1 MAAVSVGV
9 FFGIRHSFISEAQ
22 EQGRRLHAAVN
33 DVLTRNKLR
42 PVDDPEDDPD
52 PRGGDAGAV
61 GRSGLD
67 HHGARSLARLGEL
80 AGEASP
86 HLHLLALNPYR
97 VVFVPRQLRLP
108 ATTKHLER
116 IWDQTV
122 AISVG
127 STQQLLAELLSLAP
141 RLGIELANGALPD
154 DVARRID
161 DLEPLSPGES
171 DTELIENTRTAW
183 LLMHEAARLSIDL
196 DVALALA
203 G

>member
-1 MAAVSVGV
+1 M
-9 FFGIRHSFISEAQ
+9 
-22 EQGRRLHAAVN
+22 N

-52 PRGGDAGAV
+52 PRGGDAGPL

-67 HHGARSLARLGEL
+67 HHGGRSLARLGEL
-80 AGEASP
+80 AGARNP

-97 VVFVPRQLRLP
+97 VVFVPRELRVP
-108 ATTKHLER
+108 ATTSHLEQ

-127 STQQLLAELLSLAP
+127 STLQLMAELLAVAP
-141 RLGIELANGALPD
+141 RLGIRLTDGALPD
-154 DVARRID
+154 DVAQRID

-171 DTELIENTRTAW
+171 DVELIEDIRTAW
-183 LLMHEAARLSIDL
+183 LLMHEAAKLSIDL
-196 DVALALA
+196 DVPLALA